1 MNAAYD
7 AYKAGHESLFSAK
20 TNDQV
25 YDQARLTV
33 ENYLNNRLIWDELN
47 YFKKNN
53 QILGHH
59 PIFSWMHRVDEI
71 RRLKIGDLVNL
82 KIRLENNLVRNRAA
96 VRRSPNHPETGKRK
110 DRIAQMQHELSEVNR
125 LLNI

>member
-1 MNAAYD
+1 MNAASD